1 MSFTLEQGVITGYAN
16 KAQRLVNVM
25 QIPEHYMMTNVR
37 LPQVLKD
44 QTLPAVGSLVMMART
59 DSFRAYIINVLRE
72 SKDFIDDDG
81 FLRAS
86 EEEAIQ
92 ALQFGEVYMESF
104 GDPTSEVPGTGA
116 SFYMGNTGTIV
127 FTSGTTGEYITIGG
141 SDDDSDHE
149 IIING
154 ANVFL
159 QGTPTALQIS
169 SICQFDNLN
178 NIQLGN
184 NLLIGTSLLEQP
196 ICELTMDSVGN
207 VTLRNTN
214 AGITKSQLNLDV
226 TGEVTL
232 ENLAS
237 NLSMDPAGNVSL
249 SANATL
255 DVSST
260 GAMSVSTNTTLDI
273 SSDAAMTLSGSTVN
287 INNGTFGAARLND
300 LTLSNASTDPAWWLF
315 WSLLSTQIA
324 ALPTTPLD
332 GGATLKA
339 GLAAL
344 FALVPTQIISK
355 INSASA
361 TVKIGN

>member
-1 MSFTLEQGVITGYAN
+1 MSFSLEQGVIMSYAD

-25 QIPEHYMMTNVR
+25 QIPEHYMLTNVR

-44 QTLPAVGSLVMMART
+44 QTLPAVGSLVIMARA
-59 DSFRAYIINVLRE
+59 DAFRCYIINVVRE

-86 EEEAIQ
+86 TQDSVQ
-92 ALQFGEVYMESF
+92 ALQPGEVYMESF
-104 GDPTSEVPGTGA
+104 GDPSSEVPGTGA
-116 SFYMGNTGTIV
+116 SFYMGNAGTINLI
-127 FTSGTTGEYITIGG
+127 SGQTGEYITIGG
-141 SDDDSDHE
+141 SDTDDDHE

-169 SICQFDNLN
+169 SIVQFDNLN
-178 NIQLGN
+178 NIQMAN
-184 NLLIGTSLLEQP
+184 NLLVGDTLLEQP
-196 ICELTMDSVGN
+196 ICELTMDAVGT
-207 VTLRNTN
+207 VVLRNTN
-214 AGITKSQLNLDV
+214 AGITKSHLTLDV

-232 ENLAS
+232 ENLTGS
-237 NLSMDPAGNVSL
+237 ISIDPAGNVSI
-249 SANATL
+249 SANATM
-255 DVSST
+255 DVSAT
-260 GAMSVSTNTTLDI
+260 GAMDI
-273 SSDAAMTLSGSTVN
+273 SSNAAMTISGSTVN
-287 INNGTFGAARLND
+287 INDGTFGAARLND

-324 ALPTTPLD
+324 ALPTVPLD

-361 TVKIGN
+361 TVSIGD